1 METEKISKSEE
12 LSEDGWTSI
21 SPQMLKAIGC
31 YGCLQIATRHEELE
45 TCLPEPIATMLV
57 GQCQYRSN
65 VARVNGAAK
74 LVL

>member
-1 METEKISKSEE
+1 MKTTKMSSKSEE

-21 SPQMLKAIGC
+21 SQMLKAIGC

-45 TCLPEPIATMLV
+45 TCLLKPIATMLL
-57 GQCQYRSN
+57 GQCQYSSN
-65 VARVNGAAK
+65 VARVNAAAK